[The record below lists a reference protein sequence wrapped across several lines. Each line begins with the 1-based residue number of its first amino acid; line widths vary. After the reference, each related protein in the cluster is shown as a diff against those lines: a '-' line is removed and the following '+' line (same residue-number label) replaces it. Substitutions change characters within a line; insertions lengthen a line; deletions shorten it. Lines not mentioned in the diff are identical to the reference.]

1 MKANITIVY
10 NGQTEE
16 AFNFYRSIFGG
27 DFGRLS
33 RMSEIPGAPPMPE
46 DQANKIL
53 FMDLPVGENLLM
65 GMDCPAS
72 MPPVNVGNNFM
83 ITIDTASEGENTHLF
98 IKLAEGGEIKM
109 PLAHQFWGA
118 FFGMVTDKFGITWML
133 SYVNQ
138 EQS

>member
-1 MKANITIVY
+1 MKTNITLVY

-27 DFGRLS
+27 DFIAVS
-33 RMSEIPGAPPMPE
+33 RMKDIPNAPAMPQ

-53 FMDLPVGENLLM
+53 YMSYPIGNNIIA

-72 MPPVNVGNNFM
+72 APPVVQGNNFM
-83 ITIDTASEGENTHLF
+83 INIDTVSEAENTRLF
-98 IKLAEGGEIKM
+98 NALAEGAEIKM

-118 FFGMVTDKFGITWML
+118 FFGMLTDKFGITWML

>member
-1 MKANITIVY
+1 MKANITILY

-33 RMSEIPGAPPMPE
+33 RMSEIPDAPPMPE

-53 FMDLPVGENLLM
+53 FMDLPIGDNLLM

-83 ITIDTASEGENTHLF
+83 VTIDTASEEENTRLYN
-98 IKLAEGGEIKM
+98 KLGEGGEIKIQ
-109 PLAHQFWGA
+109 LGHQFWGA